1 MCLKT
6 TGPEIELLPDNVFVH
21 LCLYFSLDDI
31 LALGRVSKR
40 CRELSLLDQ
49 VWTRKAN
56 LLGLSNTPKNANKS
70 VMTILKEGLG
80 ELYDDEFAL
89 DSIEK
94 AHRLG
99 YLKLAV
105 DKHILPGIEKKI
117 SSALGFK
124 IVNFY
129 DSFKKAYELNNFD
142 NAVLYYTA
150 LNRLDQGVKCHDFL
164 INCLQKLFEDSSL
177 YVETDTGIIRL
188 PALEVS
194 LTTATLIFNIQAQA
208 AQNPLFHTE
217 VEKPIFP
224 IINHIINVSQIQAVS
239 VFLETVSAV
248 CKTYESSFLAN
259 LRSTADTDSQN
270 LFRNSFLETFELH
283 INAYI
288 DTEFKEF
295 EEFANGV
302 VQKWAQ
308 DQIDEEQTIKAFF
321 FQNIKS
327 KSPPKPVAKDT
338 LGMLKQSFNFYNFK
352 PKPVDGT
359 VKGVIDIDMEKILFS
374 AQTLNLTLPS
384 SESDSKQAFLSYQIN
399 HIKSLVNMD
408 LVKKI
413 VKRAHSTIDRLEMLG
428 SFSEDSRISLTF
440 QSQIECIYFQVVKTL
455 GMEHIRTG
463 FNKALDILDNYDNKD
478 ESTSGKESVINT
490 LTNFTVLVNNADMVL
505 QMIESIYNRCML
517 KGNRSSLSS
526 GNKIRH
532 EFEKQL
538 DENVARGLNNGIT
551 VLLNKINYIYLTEQ
565 REIDF
570 QDATEAADL
579 NDVIPT
585 VTAQKVVNILELHI
599 GLLSGAN
606 HDSLVELYQQEIGTR
621 FFGTVCKHIKH
632 QTISTGLGSQRLL
645 KDVEL
650 YKRFAEVHIPT
661 KQISVLQYFEA
672 LSDLVKVY
680 GIPSDHVSE
689 LVNRLVDQS
698 QETFQRDELLDF
710 LKCRSDWRRIRREV
724 EIKLQKDGG
733 ECLIM

>member
-1 MCLKT
+1 MCQKA
-6 TGPEIELLPDNVFVH
+6 TGSEIELLPDNVFVH

-40 CRELSLLDQ
+40 CQELSQLDE

-56 LLGLSNTPKNANKS
+56 LLGLSNTPKNTKKS
-70 VMTILKEGLG
+70 VTTILKEGLA
-80 ELYDDEFAL
+80 ELDNNEFTV

-94 AHRLG
+94 VHRLG

-105 DKHILPGIEKKI
+105 DKHILPSLEKKI
-117 SSALGFK
+117 SSALSFK

-129 DSFKKAYELNNFD
+129 DSFKKAFELDNFD
-142 NAVLYYTA
+142 NAVFYYTA
-150 LNRLDQGVKCHDFL
+150 LNRLGQGVKCHEFL
-164 INCLQKLFEDSSL
+164 INFLQKLFEDFSL
-177 YVETDTGIIRL
+177 YVETDTGVIRL
-188 PALEVS
+188 PALKAS
-194 LTTATLIFNIQAQA
+194 LTTATTIFNIQAQA
-208 AQNPLFHTE
+208 APNLLFHTE
-217 VEKPIFP
+217 IEKPIFP
-224 IINHIINVSQIQAVS
+224 IINHIINVSQIQGVT

-259 LRSTADTDSQN
+259 LRSTADIDSQN
-270 LFRNSFLETFELH
+270 VFRNSFLETFELH

-288 DTEFKEF
+288 YTEFKEF
-295 EEFANGV
+295 EEFDNGV
-302 VQKWAQ
+302 VQKWVQ
-308 DQIDEEQTIKAFF
+308 DQIEEEQTIKAFF
-321 FQNIKS
+321 FQNINS
-327 KSPPKPVAKDT
+327 KLPSKPVAKDT

-352 PKPVDGT
+352 PKPADNT
-359 VKGVIDIDMEKILFS
+359 IKSVIDIDMEKILFS
-374 AQTLNLTLPS
+374 VQTLNLTLPS

-399 HIKSLVNMD
+399 HIKSLINMD
-408 LVKKI
+408 LVNKI
-413 VKRAHSTIDRLEMLG
+413 VKRTHLTIDRLEMLG

-455 GMEHIRTG
+455 GMEHIWTG
-463 FNKALDILDNYDNKD
+463 FKKALDILDNYDNKD

-490 LTNFTVLVNNADMVL
+490 LTNFTILVNNADMVL

-538 DENVARGLNNGIT
+538 DENVAQGLNNGIT

-570 QDATEAADL
+570 QDATEAGDL
-579 NDVIPT
+579 NDIMPT
-585 VTAQKVVNILELHI
+585 ATAQKVVNILELHI

-645 KDVEL
+645 KDIEL
-650 YKRFAEVHIPT
+650 YKRFAELHMPT
-661 KQISVLQYFEA
+661 KQVSVLQYFEA
-672 LSDLVKVY
+672 LCDLVKVY

-689 LVNRLVDQS
+689 LVNKLVDKS

-710 LKCRSDWRRIRREV
+710 LKCRSDWRRIRKEV
-724 EIKLQKDGG
+724 EINLQKDGG